1 MIQRPPSITLTCT
14 PFSKPTLFRS
24 DRSLVA
30 VLTRGQVVSLRVAGV
45 PDLVALSEL
54 DPKAGVDVI
63 QPDTLERLRHQ
74 ARLQSHQRQTG
85 ERVVELLDAEPG
97 RGLARLPRPSE
108 GDMFFDME
116 GDPLFDGG
124 LEYLFGIVTVDD
136 GEERFHAFWAHDR
149 DEEKAAFQQAADF
162 MVDRLR
168 RYPDAHIYHYAA

>member
-1 MIQRPPSITLTCT
+1 MLCFFFFSSRRRHTRCALVTGVQTC
-14 PFSKPTLFRS
+14 
-24 DRSLVA
+24 
-30 VLTRGQVVSLRVAGV
+30 
-45 PDLVALSEL
+45 AL
-54 DPKAGVDVI
+54 PI
-63 QPDTLERLRHQ
+63 LERLRHQ

-136 GEERFHAFWAHDR
+136 GEERFHAFWAHER
-149 DEEKAAFQQAADF
+149 DEEKAAFQQA
-162 MVDRLR
+162 DRNSGGKGTGG
-168 RYPDAHIYHYAA
+168 P

>member
-1 MIQRPPSITLTCT
+1 MIRRPPRSTLTDT
-14 PFSKPTLFRS
+14 LLPYTTLFRS
-24 DRSLVA
+24 DAEWEAANDLSLVA
-30 VLTRGQVVSLRVAGV
+30 GLTRGQAEALRVAGA
-45 PDLVALSEL
+45 PDLVALAEL
-54 DPKAGVDVI
+54 DPKAGVDGI
-63 QPDTLERLRHQ
+63 QPETLERLRHQ

-136 GEERFHAFWAHDR
+136 GEERFHAFWASAGA
-149 DEEKAAFQQAADF
+149 EEKATFTQGGG
-162 MVDRLR
+162 
-168 RYPDAHIYHYAA
+168 